1 MGLGT
6 SASEVPGRWGKCR
19 LEVTLPASWIR
30 NYTWAPAAR
39 LKRYFRWLLDAIKCE
54 HQVDRLLIRIPPSV
68 KLRWKQAVLVWGEG
82 RLRTNYKTRHLSIQL
97 IYSFTTKWLWCLHPF
112 LGLLSIIYFFPRLPA
127 PWGQEPHLSC
137 SGLWASPVAWPKTA
151 LNVWEWNDL
160 GMLSALTDEQTD
172 TRRR

>member
-1 MGLGT
+1 MAFTCFYNLLLKRKTMGLGI

-82 RLRTNYKTRHLSIQL
+82 RLRTNYKTRHLSSQL

-137 SGLWASPVAWPKTA
+137 SGSGPL
-151 LNVWEWNDL
+151 LLL
-160 GMLSALTDEQTD
+160 GRRLLSMSENGMI
-172 TRRR
+172 